1 MDDDKKMPIAG
12 TFAKLMSSSPVEK
25 KSEDQEF
32 SHAQEQ
38 QKEKPVHK
46 QSSKKESNMT
56 NNIANTIEILHLFD
70 SNDIKDLKEPAYM
83 AQTYRLR
90 EADIEWVK
98 DTAHTQ

>member
-1 MDDDKKMPIAG
+1 
-12 TFAKLMSSSPVEK
+12 
-25 KSEDQEF
+25 
-32 SHAQEQ
+32 
-38 QKEKPVHK
+38 
-46 QSSKKESNMT
+46 MT

-98 DTAHTQ
+98 DTAHTLSKESKRRKISQTDIVRISFKLFAKLLASNKAGLKDLLEQIK